1 MGQRRYLLRRF
12 LQNAVT
18 FLVVITIIFALFRT
32 LPGDPAAA
40 LVDPLAPAEVRAE
53 MLKQLGLDR
62 PLWHQYLIHMHNL
75 LTGDLGR
82 SFLYQ
87 RPVTEVLG
95 EKIVNTLLLVLAT
108 FFVAYTI
115 GALGGVFFAWK
126 RGQRVEVVGTA
137 LVLIFRSAPVFW
149 SGIMAIMLFSFVL
162 DVLPLGGMR
171 SIGEGGE
178 TGLARF
184 LAWDFVSHL
193 ILPVMVG
200 ALHFSG
206 LPLLLVRNT
215 VLEIMGEEFMELA
228 RAKGMPSRTLIFKH
242 ALRNALL
249 PAVTA
254 SALFIGWAMGGMV
267 LIEYVFSW
275 PGLGREIVTAV
286 NNRDYPLAQGSF
298 IFISVLVMSLNFVA
312 DMVYGYLDP
321 RVRVR

>member
-1 MGQRRYLLRRF
+1 MGPRRYLLRRF
-12 LQNAVT
+12 LQNALT
-18 FLVVITIIFALFRT
+18 LVVVVTVIFVLFRT
-32 LPGDPAAA
+32 LPGDPASV
-40 LVDPLAPAEVRAE
+40 LIDPLAPAEVREE
-53 MLKQLGLDR
+53 MTRRLGLDR
-62 PLWHQYLIHMHNL
+62 PLWLQYALYVRDL
-75 LTGDLGR
+75 VTGDLGR

-95 EKIVNTLLLVLAT
+95 EKIVNTLALVLAT
-108 FFVAYTI
+108 FLVAYSL
-115 GALGGVFFAWK
+115 GAAGGVFLAWK
-126 RGQRVEVVGTA
+126 RGQKVEIVGNA
-137 LVLIFRSAPVFW
+137 LVLLFRSAPVFW
-149 SGIMAIMLFSFVL
+149 SGILAIMLFSFVL
-162 DVLPLGGMR
+162 DLLPLGGMR

-184 LAWDFVSHL
+184 LHWDFLHHL

-200 ALHFSG
+200 ALHFCG

-215 VLEIMGEEFMELA
+215 VLEILGEDFMEMA
-228 RAKGMPSRTLIFKH
+228 RAKGMSTSALIFKH

-286 NNRDYPLAQGSF
+286 TNRDYPLAQASF

-312 DMVYGYLDP
+312 DVLYGYLDP

>member
-1 MGQRRYLLRRF
+1 MGPRRYLLRRF
-12 LQNAVT
+12 LQNALT
-18 FLVVITIIFALFRT
+18 LVVVVTVIFVLFRT
-32 LPGDPAAA
+32 LPGDPASV
-40 LVDPLAPAEVRAE
+40 LIDPLAPAEVREE
-53 MLKQLGLDR
+53 MTRRLGLDR
-62 PLWHQYLIHMHNL
+62 PLWLQYALYVRDL
-75 LTGDLGR
+75 VTGDLGR

-95 EKIVNTLLLVLAT
+95 EKIVNTLALVLAT
-108 FFVAYTI
+108 FLVAYSL
-115 GALGGVFFAWK
+115 GAAGGVFLAWK
-126 RGQRVEVVGTA
+126 RGQKVEIVGNA
-137 LVLIFRSAPVFW
+137 LVLLFRSAPVFW
-149 SGIMAIMLFSFVL
+149 SGILAIMLFSFVL
-162 DVLPLGGMR
+162 DLLPLGGMR

-184 LAWDFVSHL
+184 LHWDFLHHL

-200 ALHFSG
+200 ALHFCG

-215 VLEIMGEEFMELA
+215 VLEILGEDFMEMA
-228 RAKGMPSRTLIFKH
+228 RAKGMSTSALIFKH

-286 NNRDYPLAQGSF
+286 TNRDYPLAQASF
-298 IFISVLVMSLNFVA
+298 IFISVLVMSLNVVA
-312 DMVYGYLDP
+312 DVLYGYLDP

>member
-12 LQNAVT
+12 IQNAVT
-18 FLVVITIIFALFRT
+18 LLVVITIIFALFRA
-32 LPGDPAAA
+32 LPGDPSTV

-53 MLKQLGLDR
+53 MVRRLGLDR
-62 PLWHQYLIHMHNL
+62 PLWQQYLAYIRDL
-75 LTGDLGR
+75 GTGDLGR

-95 EKIVNTLLLVLAT
+95 EKIVNSLVLVLAT
-108 FFVAYTI
+108 FLVAYSL
-115 GALGGVFFAWK
+115 GAAGGVFLAWR
-126 RGQRVEVVGTA
+126 RGQRTEVVGNA
-137 LVLIFRSAPVFW
+137 LVLLFRSAPVFW
-149 SGIMAIMLFSFVL
+149 SGILAIMLFSFLL
-162 DVLPLGGMR
+162 DLLPLGGMR
-171 SIGEGGE
+171 SVGRGGE
-178 TGLARF
+178 TGIARF
-184 LAWDFVSHL
+184 LAWDFLYHL

-200 ALHFSG
+200 ALHFCG

-215 VLEIMGEEFMELA
+215 VLEILGEDFMEMA
-228 RAKGMPSRTLIFKH
+228 RAKGMPTRTLIFKH

-286 NNRDYPLAQGSF
+286 NNRDYPLAQGAF
-298 IFISVLVMSLNFVA
+298 IFISLLVMTLNFVA
-312 DMVYGYLDP
+312 DVLYGYLDP

>member
-1 MGQRRYLLRRF
+1 MGPRRYLLRRF
-12 LQNAVT
+12 LQNALT
-18 FLVVITIIFALFRT
+18 LLVVVTVIFVLFRT
-32 LPGDPAAA
+32 LPGDPSAV
-40 LVDPLAPAEVRAE
+40 LIDPLAPAEVREE
-53 MLKQLGLDR
+53 MTRRLGLDR
-62 PLWHQYLIHMHNL
+62 PLWLQYALYMRDL
-75 LTGDLGR
+75 VTGDLGR

-95 EKIVNTLLLVLAT
+95 ETIVNTLVLVLAT
-108 FFVAYTI
+108 FLVVYSL
-115 GALGGVFFAWK
+115 GAAGGVFLAWK
-126 RGQRVEVVGTA
+126 RGQKVEIVGNAVV
-137 LVLIFRSAPVFW
+137 LLFRSAPVFW
-149 SGIMAIMLFSFVL
+149 SGILAIMLFSFVL
-162 DVLPLGGMR
+162 DLLPLGGMR

-184 LAWDFVSHL
+184 LHWDFLHHL

-200 ALHFSG
+200 ALHFCG

-215 VLEIMGEEFMELA
+215 VLEILGEDFMEMA
-228 RAKGMPSRTLIFKH
+228 RAKGMSTPTLIFKH

-267 LIEYVFSW
+267 LVEYVFSW

-286 NNRDYPLAQGSF
+286 NNRDYPLAQASF
-298 IFISVLVMSLNFVA
+298 LFISVLVMGLNFVA
-312 DMVYGYLDP
+312 DVLYGYLDP